1 MENLNLEGQLH
12 PFTKTSFF
20 PLTFYVSFEKQKVL
34 IKSIIFPTDKVVAMI
49 ELIK

>member
-12 PFTKTSFF
+12 PFTKTSFIT
-20 PLTFYVSFEKQKVL
+20 LTFHFSFEKQNVL
-34 IKSIIFPTDKVVAMI
+34 IKNIIFSADNVVAMI